1 MTDGLSVAN
10 RVHVEE
16 LFNIDGQMAPTSA
29 VPLPDDA
36 VYKES
41 IEAIY
46 NTVYAPAL
54 DRFLETRWYTMF
66 GLNTLGRN
74 YHLLAEFTAFIRTA
88 SLTPEESPCQTT
100 LAQETRLIWELLN
113 ICSENQVSP
122 QDTTDSN
129 TKGVAIISGIGTT
142 LDDFMKPLDN
152 YSAIPNSEARHD
164 YSQTQQQTN
173 TQSPPTIDFNSN
185 PSIITFPAEDST
197 MSILTARLKALNSLL
212 TNNPPP
218 QTLDRPLIPRSS
230 SIDTPLPNPLA
241 HQLKARRDEF
251 WFCVGRFVAACT
263 DADTNPDI
271 SAAEMKTGLHRARA
285 LLDRFE
291 NRDVVYTIMR
301 MRFLQRL
308 ALRRNDD
315 VTEEEAAAGLAG
327 WEVDEKE
334 QEKEAGVEVE
344 VEVEVEGEWEFYL
357 DILKHEAGL
366 ARGGDGVTS
375 GTGKNVV
382 AMRIAGMA
390 IRAFELGLESGV
402 G

>member
-1 MTDGLSVAN
+1 MTDGLSVAK

-16 LFNIDGQMAPTSA
+16 LFNIDGQMGLTSA
-29 VPLPDDA
+29 IPLSDDV

-54 DRFLETRWYTMF
+54 DRFLETRWYTMS
-66 GLNTLGRN
+66 GLNALGRD
-74 YHLLAEFTAFIRTA
+74 YHLLAEFTAFIRA
-88 SLTPEESPCQTT
+88 VSLTSEESPCHTT

-113 ICSENQVSP
+113 ICSENQVSSR
-122 QDTTDSN
+122 DIRDSN
-129 TKGVAIISGIGTT
+129 AKGVAKISRTDAT
-142 LDDFMKPLDN
+142 SDDFMKPLNN
-152 YSAIPNSEARHD
+152 YSAVPNSEARHD
-164 YSQTQQQTN
+164 YPQSQQQTN
-173 TQSPPTIDFNSN
+173 TQSPPTIGLSSD
-185 PSIITFPAEDST
+185 PSITISPAGDST
-197 MSILTARLKALNSLL
+197 ISILTARVKVLNSLL

-218 QTLDRPLIPRSS
+218 QSSDRPLIPRSS
-230 SIDTPLPNPLA
+230 SIDMPLPNPLA

-263 DADTNPDI
+263 DAGTNPDI
-271 SAAEMKTGLHRARA
+271 STADMKTDLHRARA

-308 ALRRNDD
+308 ALGRNDN
-315 VTEEEAAAGLAG
+315 VTQEAAAKLGS
-327 WEVDEKE
+327 WERDEEKDE
-334 QEKEAGVEVE
+334 DKEAGVEVE
-344 VEVEVEGEWEFYL
+344 VEVEDEREFYL

-382 AMRIAGMA
+382 AMRIAAMA
-390 IRAFELGLESGV
+390 IRAFELASESGD